1 MEDIPVSTKPLE
13 DEEDMPVEPAV
24 ELNPVSSDKSKAKLK
39 SLPGDKDTLFKQ
51 YSETKYM
58 YESRKAIVKRLEKL
72 REKESVITQVELEMI
87 SRMINNKI
95 WYNET
100 YDETTES
107 YLSYILEL
115 I

>member
-1 MEDIPVSTKPLE
+1 MKMEDTLVSTKPLE
-13 DEEDMPVEPAV
+13 DEEDLEVLPPI
-24 ELNPVSSDKSKAKLK
+24 ELNPVEKKQPKLK
-39 SLPGDKDTLFKQ
+39 SLPGYKEVLFKQ
-51 YSETKYM
+51 YSETQYM
-58 YESRKAIVKRLEKL
+58 YESRKAIIKRLETL
-72 REKESVITQVELEMI
+72 REETGVITRNELEMI

>member
-1 MEDIPVSTKPLE
+1 MEDTLLSTKPLE
-13 DEEDMPVEPAV
+13 DDEDQEVQPAV
-24 ELNPVSSDKSKAKLK
+24 ELNPEPVKVKSKLK
-39 SLPGDKDTLFKQ
+39 SLPGYKDVLFKE

-58 YESRKAIVKRLEKL
+58 YESRKAILKRLEKVRL
-72 REKESVITQVELEMI
+72 ESGVITRNELEMI

-107 YLSYILEL
+107 YISYILEL

>member
-1 MEDIPVSTKPLE
+1 MEDTPVAMKPLE
-13 DEEDMPVEPAV
+13 DEEDMPTEPAV
-24 ELNPVSSDKSKAKLK
+24 ELNPVKAKLK
-39 SLPGDKDTLFKQ
+39 SLPGYKDVLFKE

-72 REKESVITQVELEMI
+72 REKEGVITHLEIEMY

>member
-1 MEDIPVSTKPLE
+1 MEDTLLPTKPLE
-13 DEEDMPVEPAV
+13 DDEDVPVEPPI
-24 ELNPVSSDKSKAKLK
+24 ELNPALSGKTKLK
-39 SLPGDKDTLFKQ
+39 SLPGYKDVLFKQ

-58 YESRKAIVKRLEKL
+58 YESRKAIIKRLEEL
-72 REKESVITQVELEMI
+72 RQETGVITRNELEMI

>member
-1 MEDIPVSTKPLE
+1 MEDAPVSMKPLE

-24 ELNPVSSDKSKAKLK
+24 ELNPVEQGKTKLK
-39 SLPGDKDTLFKQ
+39 SLPGYKDVLFKQ

-58 YESRKAIVKRLEKL
+58 FESRKAIVKRLEKL
-72 REKESVITQVELEMI
+72 REKEGVITRLELEMI

>member
-1 MEDIPVSTKPLE
+1 MEDTPVQMKPLE
-13 DEEDMPVEPAV
+13 DEEDLPTEPAV
-24 ELNPVSSDKSKAKLK
+24 ELNPVSSGKAKLK
-39 SLPGDKDTLFKQ
+39 SLPGYKDVLFKE

-72 REKESVITQVELEMI
+72 REKEGVITGLEIEMY